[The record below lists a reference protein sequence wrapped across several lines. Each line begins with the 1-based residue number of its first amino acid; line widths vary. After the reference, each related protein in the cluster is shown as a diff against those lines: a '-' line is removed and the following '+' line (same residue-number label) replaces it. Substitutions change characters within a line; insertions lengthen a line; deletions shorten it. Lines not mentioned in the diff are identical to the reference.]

1 MHFLEA
7 CHGRNATCIFRVA
20 GPRVMK
26 RDKTGLL
33 STVVL
38 IHTKGAYITLG
49 RLEGVGGVLGVTE
62 VGFLGRGK
70 WPGHWK
76 FLEGSGV

>member
-1 MHFLEA
+1 
-7 CHGRNATCIFRVA
+7 
-20 GPRVMK
+20 MK

-33 STVVL
+33 STVVFV
-38 IHTKGAYITLG
+38 HTKGAHVTLG
-49 RLEGVGGVLGVTE
+49 RLERVGGVLGVAE

-70 WPGHWK
+70 WLGHWK